1 MKRKQ
6 IPRLAAGTLALV
18 LAAQTVGVQAAA
30 AAQGAEA
37 RTESQEST
45 SEEAPEVEGNRIYL
59 KAEEPEPGEMEP
71 DEPETE
77 ETGSE
82 ESGTEPEENETEE
95 SETGESSPEETEP
108 EESVP
113 EESEPEESSPEENDP
128 AGPTD
133 PIQPETGDNAS
144 SEPSTDETDE
154 SETTEPEVPEETTP
168 SPEETTEALPET
180 IAPVPETTAPVPVEK
195 AEAEPELTDG
205 EGLIPAGADPDEIK
219 ELLAQALISNWDEL
233 ELDAVDLEWEY
244 YCTGKSSLG
253 AKNDAWGSIEGFETT
268 KKTAFITTTYT
279 HPALAGNADG
289 DYQLRLLGTDKTVTF
304 TKYSKL
310 ESQLVLKEEIAPV
323 SLIYDAGGA
332 VDYDALRE
340 AVFEAVI
347 DTEASVPE
355 GLTADDVEILY
366 YAEAETGSVG
376 SMGHAWMPLEGG
388 KKNLLTYPAMTE
400 GTHSIQITFRGVD
413 DYANASVET
422 ELTVEAFSREET
434 ELTIGDGTE
443 LPLIYSGTEV
453 DYDAMREAIL
463 EAVSSNTELTQ
474 DNTEILYYA
483 TAVTGNVGGM
493 GKSWVPLEGK
503 QGSGLELT
511 YPAISEGTH
520 SIRISFKG
528 TDAFL
533 PAQTEGRIT
542 ITDGRSVAVI
552 FREGPY
558 EIPMSFNDDLSYN
571 YEDTARAIFQGI
583 VESMTPEVAEDQII
597 VEYNVDKT
605 GITNSYKPLSETDLT
620 GLIKFGPGKWKIRI
634 SWPEAEGW
642 KAGSFVKEVTMTDSR
657 LDSAVALKSGVS
669 FTYNMD
675 ADVLKQEVFNN
686 VIDWENSA
694 LPVKDTLT
702 IEDFVMEYKAPY
714 TLLAGIEDLTSQW
727 KPFEGSEE
735 LVGYYPNLG
744 AGEQQIRVSYKGDAQ
759 YRPSENVETTVTVN
773 KAKARVTVYSNN
785 IFAGDPLPHGFV
797 SIVPGDKFDVY
808 TIYAGTTSNVT
819 TALYLDLPD
828 RITESDVLKLLDP
841 VVQKLFGKSFTQMM
855 NDGVTVGELRQLFNT
870 QELLELLDQLNIN
883 TGTFGQILSAIN
895 NLPSILDS
903 LRISFGV
910 PNRAGLYTV
919 IAVSDSPNYNTGV
932 GMGML
937 LVRMRSKGVK
947 LNWNQ
952 ELPGYKISAE
962 EAKSFDFGV
971 TLSND
976 GDVTIDQSNVHYLY
990 SGFTSRW
997 RVYSSTTTPP
1007 SEPGSYV
1014 MTVVT
1019 LGGNYQAAPVTRS
1032 FQITK

>member
-1 MKRKQ
+1 MRKKQ
-6 IPRLAAGTLALV
+6 IPRLVAGTLALV
-18 LAAQTVGVQAAA
+18 LAAQTLGVQAAA
-30 AAQGAEA
+30 AAQG
-37 RTESQEST
+37 TETRKERQEST
-45 SEEAPEVEGNRIYL
+45 KEEAPEVEGNRIYL
-59 KAEEPEPGEMEP
+59 ETEEPEPEEP
-71 DEPETE
+71 ETEEPETEAEEPETE
-77 ETGSE
+77 ETE
-82 ESGTEPEENETEE
+82 AEEPETGESQPGENETEE
-95 SETGESSPEETEP
+95 PETDEKDPSEPESGESSPEETAP
-108 EESVP
+108 S
-113 EESEPEESSPEENDP
+113 
-128 AGPTD
+128 APTD
-133 PIQPETGDNAS
+133 PAP
-144 SEPSTDETDE
+144 SEPSTEETEETHE
-154 SETTEPEVPEETTP
+154 SEPTQPEAPEETAP

-180 IAPVPETTAPVPVEK
+180 TAPVPETLPSVPVEK

-205 EGLIPAGADPDEIK
+205 EGLIPAGADLDEVK
-219 ELLAQALISNWDEL
+219 EILAEALISNWDEL
-233 ELDAVDLEWEY
+233 ELDAGDLEWEY
-244 YCTGKSSLG
+244 YCTGKSKTGL
-253 AKNDAWGSIEGFETT
+253 KNEAWGSIEGFETS
-268 KKTAFITTTYT
+268 KKVAFVTTTYT
-279 HPALAGNADG
+279 HPALADNANG
-289 DYQLRLLGTDKTVTF
+289 DYGIRLAGTEETVTF
-304 TKYSKL
+304 TKYSEL

-323 SLIYDAGGA
+323 SMIYDAEGEA
-332 VDYDALRE
+332 DYDALRRDI
-340 AVFEAVI
+340 FEAAI

-366 YAEAETGSVG
+366 YAEATTGSVG
-376 SMGHAWMPLEGG
+376 SMGHGWMPLEGG
-388 KKNLLTYPAMTE
+388 KKNLLTYPAMTA
-400 GTHSIQITFRGVD
+400 GTHSIQITFGGTD
-413 DYANASVET
+413 DYGSASVET
-422 ELTVEAFSREET
+422 DLTVEAFSREET
-434 ELTIGDGTE
+434 ELSIGDGTE
-443 LPLIYSGTEV
+443 FSLIYNGTQV

-463 EAVSSNTELTQ
+463 EAVSSNAELTQ

-483 TAVTGNVGGM
+483 TAVTGSVGDM

-533 PAQTEGRIT
+533 PAQTEGKIT
-542 ITDGRSVAVI
+542 ITDGRSVVVT
-552 FREGPY
+552 FKEGPY
-558 EIPMSFNDDLSYN
+558 EIPMSFYDDLSYN

-583 VESMTPEVAEDQII
+583 VESMTPEVAEDQIT

-620 GLIKFGPGKWKIRI
+620 GLVKFGPGKWKIRI
-634 SWPEAEGW
+634 SWPETEGW

-657 LDSAVALKSGVS
+657 LASAVALKSGVS

-675 ADVLKQEVFNN
+675 ASVLKQEVFNN
-686 VIDWENSA
+686 VIDWENCT
-694 LPVKDTLT
+694 LPAKDTLT
-702 IEDFVMEYKAPY
+702 AEDFVMEYKAPY
-714 TLLAGIEDLTSQW
+714 NLLAGIEDLTSQW
-727 KPFEGSEE
+727 KPFEGSQE
-735 LVGYYPNLG
+735 LLGYYPNMG
-744 AGEQQIRVSYKGDAQ
+744 AGEQQIRISYKGDAQ
-759 YRPSENVETTVTVN
+759 YRPSENAETTVTVN
-773 KAKARVTVYSNN
+773 KADARVTVYSNN

-808 TIYAGTTSNVT
+808 TIYAGATSNVT

-841 VVQKLFGKSFTQMM
+841 VVEKLFGKSFTQMM

-883 TGTFGQILSAIN
+883 TGTFGQILNAMN
-895 NLPSILDS
+895 HLPSLLDS

-937 LVRMRSKGVK
+937 LVRMHSKGVK

-990 SGFTSRW
+990 SGFTSKW

-1007 SEPGSYV
+1007 AEPGSYV

-1019 LGGNYQAAPVTRS
+1019 LGGNYQAAPITRS